1 MEMKDIKIKRIS
13 VLDSSIAAYNVGNRI
28 IMDAVNEH
36 LAEMFPNDFII
47 PLPMEDIKR
56 NARRYAELSKMT
68 FVGGTNVINCDIR
81 KYRQWDLDFHNI
93 LILKR
98 LVLLG
103 VGWWRYED
111 QPVTRYTK
119 WALKNILSKDYLHSV
134 RDSYTQKR
142 LSEIGIQSINTGC
155 PTLWNITPSHVDML
169 RTKRKSKN
177 VIITITDYDKNP
189 ARDKKLIEICNK
201 CYDNVYLFIQGTGD
215 CDYIRS
221 LASTANLKIIP
232 PQIPKYNKILEQC
245 QCDYI
250 GTRLHAGIR
259 ALQKGVRSYI
269 LAIDNRSK
277 EMGCDFGLPILED
290 TNLNELESIINSK
303 YELNLRIPYDNIN
316 KWKSQFLKL

>member
-1 MEMKDIKIKRIS
+1 MMKQNYIIQRIS
-13 VLDSSIAAYNVGNRI
+13 VLDSSIAAYNIGNRI
-28 IMDAVNEH
+28 IMDAVNEN
-36 LAEMFPNDFII
+36 LANIFPNDFII

-56 NARRYAELSKMT
+56 NARRYAELSRIT
-68 FVGGTNVINCDIR
+68 FVGGTNVLNCNIR
-81 KYRQWDLDFHNI
+81 KYRQWDLSLHNI

-103 VGWWRYED
+103 VGWWRYEE

-119 WALKNILSKDYLHSV
+119 WALKNVLSNEFKHSV

-142 LSEIGIQSINTGC
+142 LSEIGIPSINTGC
-155 PTLWNITPSHVDML
+155 PTLWNITPSHIDML
-169 RTKRKSKN
+169 RSKRKSRN
-177 VIITITDYDKNP
+177 VIITITDYDKNNI
-189 ARDKKLIEICNK
+189 RDAKLIDLCNK
-201 CYDNVYLFIQGTGD
+201 NYDNVYLFIQGTGD

-221 LASTANLKIIP
+221 LANTANLKIIS
-232 PQIPKYNKILEQC
+232 PQIPKYNEILDSG

-277 EMGCDFGLPILED
+277 EMGRDFGLPILED
-290 TNLNELESIINSK
+290 THLDELESIVNSK
-303 YELNLRIPYDNIN
+303 YELNLKIPYENIN
-316 KWKSQFLKL
+316 KWKSQFM